1 MANFM
6 DYTVLSSSNPRDLAL
21 SSDPGSLRMWKA
33 EKISIQIIPA
43 IRKAIQLDYKYPSR
57 NIDSLSGQSWRFHW
71 QGQLGVFSYN
81 QLEYRCC

>member
-33 EKISIQIIPA
+33 EKISI
-43 IRKAIQLDYKYPSR
+43 
-57 NIDSLSGQSWRFHW
+57 
-71 QGQLGVFSYN
+71 
-81 QLEYRCC
+81 